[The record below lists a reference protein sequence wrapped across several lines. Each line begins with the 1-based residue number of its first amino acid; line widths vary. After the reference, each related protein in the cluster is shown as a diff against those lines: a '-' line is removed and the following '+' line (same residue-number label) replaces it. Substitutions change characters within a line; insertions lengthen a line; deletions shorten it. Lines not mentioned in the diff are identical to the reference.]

1 MRVLLSDT
9 TFSYLYPG
17 GKQVMAE
24 KLLYSVGRTGNT
36 EHLGLEA
43 AGLLADDRG
52 RITFILRR
60 CVTRPPA
67 EDELR
72 TLQTFVTALRDRK
85 TAEKDVWTALARAA
99 LNLDETVVHP

>member
-1 MRVLLSDT
+1 RCSG
-9 TFSYLYPG
+9 YPG
-17 GKQVMAE
+17 G
-24 KLLYSVGRTGNT
+24 
-36 EHLGLEA
+36 A
-43 AGLLADDRG
+43 AAADDRG
-52 RITFILRR
+52 RITSILRR

-72 TLQTFVTALRDRK
+72 TLQAFVTGLRDRK